1 VEGVLAEVKQLLA
14 EGEGLPVGTKRT
26 RSDGVYKKI
35 KKGVWKRVSLGGQG
49 QAALTTKS
57 GADKFW
63 DALAK
68 TDPKFKAPEPGQQ
81 PAPGALA
88 PILPGRQWTEKK
100 RPFESSEAQHKK
112 GGDWTPERKELHK
125 KIIAQFLD
133 AVPSVPKDK
142 QPTAIMMMG
151 GPATGKGALTS
162 KIPSDRFVKVDA
174 DSIKEMLP
182 EYQEGVREGD
192 RNAASY
198 VHKESGELASKL
210 RDIARSQ
217 RKNMVLDGTGRFA
230 SSYMHRMD
238 ELQRTGYHVQL
249 MMPVVDDVNK
259 VVSRAKQRGEES
271 GRWVPEEFIRD
282 NHEPIMKNFDLLAK
296 KADSAFLFNNNGEKP
311 KLAWAR
317 YGDWEE
323 DSDPEFTKTFRETY
337 SSRRKESIDIAFR
350 TASVVKGLVEETAPE
365 FDPRQIVKT
374 ALKEIP
380 ARTKKDKRFSPDEG
394 ILEPVDSSI

>member
-1 VEGVLAEVKQLLA
+1 
-14 EGEGLPVGTKRT
+14 
-26 RSDGVYKKI
+26 
-35 KKGVWKRVSLGGQG
+35 
-49 QAALTTKS
+49 
-57 GADKFW
+57 
-63 DALAK
+63 
-68 TDPKFKAPEPGQQ
+68 
-81 PAPGALA
+81 
-88 PILPGRQWTEKK
+88 
-100 RPFESSEAQHKK
+100 
-112 GGDWTPERKELHK
+112 
-125 KIIAQFLD
+125 
-133 AVPSVPKDK
+133 
-142 QPTAIMMMG
+142 
-151 GPATGKGALTS
+151 
-162 KIPSDRFVKVDA
+162 
-174 DSIKEMLP
+174 
-182 EYQEGVREGD
+182 
-192 RNAASY
+192 
-198 VHKESGELASKL
+198 
-210 RDIARSQ
+210 
-217 RKNMVLDGTGRFA
+217 
-230 SSYMHRMD
+230 
-238 ELQRTGYHVQL
+238 

-296 KADSAFLFNNNGEKP
+296 KADSAFLFNNNGDKP